1 MIPIVLLLLFFAG
14 MAQECPKGMWYQFV
28 RKNIDHS
35 FPVIDNPYLHPS
47 ADYLAK
53 VKENM
58 SNKQRVCAIHY
69 LNQDKSRY

>member
-1 MIPIVLLLLFFAG
+1 
-14 MAQECPKGMWYQFV
+14 MWYQFV